1 MRMDIKARDLGT
13 PPRIIRVK
21 YRGAEMQY
29 LFELKCDYDEKRN
42 KVGSRDPQ
50 KGVVVYCGP
59 VGDLMSSID
68 WKNGG
73 V

>member
-1 MRMDIKARDLGT
+1 MDIKVRDLGT
-13 PPRIIRVK
+13 PPRIIRLK

-29 LFELKCDYDEKRN
+29 LFELKCEHDEKRN
-42 KVGSRDPQ
+42 KVGSRDLQ

-59 VGDLMSSID
+59 VGDLMSSIASE
-68 WKNGG
+68 NAS